1 MSLLQT
7 IFAQI
12 SVSGIEKSQSQ
23 ASGSRENLESSLKEG
38 IWQGTSN
45 DDVNSTDELQ
55 DQYDTG
61 NILFILRLLTS
72 SLK

>member
-1 MSLLQT
+1 MSLLQI

-38 IWQGTSN
+38 SWQETSN

>member
-38 IWQGTSN
+38 SWQETSN

>member
-7 IFAQI
+7 ICAQI

-38 IWQGTSN
+38 SWQETSN